1 MLTLSNKSTDKEF
14 GYLMTSDVQLI
25 VQDLCKEFETTAE
38 RLSVLQN
45 VQLRMTQGD
54 DISIV
59 GPSGSGKS
67 TLLYILGTLDHPTS
81 GSVELDGVNPFSL
94 SNQEL
99 AKFRNKSVGFVFQD
113 HHLLPQLSV
122 IENVLLPAVALG
134 TPAQAEVDRAR
145 ELLEAVGLADRSQ
158 HLPSEIS
165 GGERQR
171 AAVARA
177 LLNRPRLLLADEPTG
192 NLDAQASQIVAEL
205 LYELPKREGA
215 MLIVVTHSQQ
225 VADQASKRMRLES
238 KKLVEY

>member
-1 MLTLSNKSTDKEF
+1 
-14 GYLMTSDVQLI
+14 MTSDAQLI
-25 VQDLCKEFETTAE
+25 VQDLCKEFDTTAE

-81 GSVELDGVNPFSL
+81 GSVELEGVNPFSL

-134 TPAQAEVDRAR
+134 TPTQSEVDRAR

-192 NLDAQASQIVAEL
+192 NLDSQSSQIVAEL
-205 LYELPKREGA
+205 LYQLPKREGA

>member
-1 MLTLSNKSTDKEF
+1 
-14 GYLMTSDVQLI
+14 MTSDAQLI

-67 TLLYILGTLDHPTS
+67 TLLYILGTLDQPSS
-81 GSVELDGVNPFSL
+81 GSVELGGVNPFSL

-134 TPAQAEVDRAR
+134 TPTQTEVDRAR
-145 ELLEAVGLADRSQ
+145 ELLAAVGLADRVQ
-158 HLPSEIS
+158 HLPAEIS

-192 NLDAQASQIVAEL
+192 NLDSQASQIVAEL
-205 LYELPKREGA
+205 LYQLPKREGA

-225 VADQASKRMRLES
+225 VADQASKRLRLES
-238 KKLVEY
+238 MKLVEY

>member
-1 MLTLSNKSTDKEF
+1 
-14 GYLMTSDVQLI
+14 MTSDAQLI

-81 GSVELDGVNPFSL
+81 GSVELEGVNPFSL

-113 HHLLPQLSV
+113 HHLLPQLTV
-122 IENVLLPAVALG
+122 IENVLLPAVAIG
-134 TPAQAEVDRAR
+134 TPTQAEVDRAR

-192 NLDAQASQIVAEL
+192 NLDSQASQVVAEL
-205 LYELPKREGA
+205 LYQLPKREGA

>member
-1 MLTLSNKSTDKEF
+1 
-14 GYLMTSDVQLI
+14 MTSDAQLI

-67 TLLYILGTLDHPTS
+67 TLLYILGTLDQPSS
-81 GSVELDGVNPFSL
+81 GSVELGGVNPFSL

-134 TPAQAEVDRAR
+134 TPTQTEVDRAR
-145 ELLEAVGLADRSQ
+145 ELLAAVGLADRVQ
-158 HLPSEIS
+158 HLPAEIS

-192 NLDAQASQIVAEL
+192 NLDSQASQIVAEL
-205 LYELPKREGA
+205 LYQLPKREGA

-225 VADQASKRMRLES
+225 VADQASKRLRLES